1 MRAAQ
6 HSASHPA
13 RCCLFLAAYDS
24 LCLHP
29 CSAIA
34 SRLSVPFAVCRW
46 GAPKGCAARTLFAHP
61 LSQAGC
67 VRRRPA
73 STTLITSA
81 AAPAAAVHRH
91 LSQRHALRGMQFSE
105 QAVLLLLV
113 NVVCAAW
120 AAARLWSRHV
130 KVAANADGGVSS
142 RQQAQPG
149 QRWRIA
155 AVAWLTA
162 ALVGH
167 LGHLLLS
174 AVLAGGLQAAHGL
187 PDGLSCLLAA
197 ILLVR
202 IAARR
207 SRVWFARHALCTVGT
222 QTAAPAC
229 PPALPPITPAL
240 HSPTPH
246 RL

>member
-1 MRAAQ
+1 M
-6 HSASHPA
+6 H
-13 RCCLFLAAYDS
+13 
-24 LCLHP
+24 
-29 CSAIA
+29 
-34 SRLSVPFAVCRW
+34 
-46 GAPKGCAARTLFAHP
+46 
-61 LSQAGC
+61 
-67 VRRRPA
+67 
-73 STTLITSA
+73 
-81 AAPAAAVHRH
+81 
-91 LSQRHALRGMQFSE
+91 FSE

-113 NVVCAAW
+113 NVACAAW

-130 KVAANADGGVSS
+130 KVAESADGGGAT

-155 AVAWLTA
+155 AVAWLMA

-174 AVLAGGLQAAHGL
+174 AVSAGGPQAAAGL

-207 SRVWFARHALCTVGT
+207 SRVCFVRHALFTV
-222 QTAAPAC
+222 
-229 PPALPPITPAL
+229 
-240 HSPTPH
+240 
-246 RL
+246 